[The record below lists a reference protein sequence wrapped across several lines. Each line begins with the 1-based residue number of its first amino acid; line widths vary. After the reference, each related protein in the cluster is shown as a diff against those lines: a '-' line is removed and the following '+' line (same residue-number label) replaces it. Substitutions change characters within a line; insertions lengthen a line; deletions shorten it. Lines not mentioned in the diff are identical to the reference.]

1 MRLILGI
8 GNPGKRYLKNR
19 HNVGFMLLDHLAGK
33 YSLSF
38 IPSQSDY
45 YFAEHHLGENKFSLI
60 KPSAFVNNSGIA
72 AKQAVSIYNVS
83 IEDFLVVHDDIYLPF
98 GYFRVKLSGG
108 DGGHN
113 GISSII
119 YHLAAEDFVRIRI
132 GVGKEKIWEDNI
144 VEHVLSNF
152 SDEEQKSLSAVFDDC
167 TSLVE
172 AFILGGRKLL
182 LDTNSKLQKPSSK
195 PE

>member
-1 MRLILGI
+1 MGI

-19 HNVGFMLLDHLAGK
+19 HNVGFMFLDHLAGK

-38 IPSQSDY
+38 IPSKSDY
-45 YFAEHHLGENKFSLI
+45 YFAEHRLGKNNFSLI
-60 KPSAFVNNSGIA
+60 KPSTYVNNSGIA
-72 AKQAVSIYNVS
+72 AQQAVSNYDIALDN
-83 IEDFLVVHDDIYLPF
+83 ILVVQDDIYLRF
-98 GYFRVKLSGG
+98 GFYRVKLSGG

-119 YHLAAEDFVRIRI
+119 YHLATEDFVRIRI
-132 GVGKEKIWEDNI
+132 GVGKEKIWENNI
-144 VEHVLSNF
+144 AEHVLSDF

-167 TSLVE
+167 TLLVE